1 MKNRNVKFISSF
13 FAALML
19 FVSCSQYDSDLSTS
33 SVDLKSIHQ
42 TVKTDW
48 SDMKKSD
55 NSDFEIDVDSYQKEF
70 DLNFRYGQENGLD
83 EMFRK
88 NGLDPIALEQLQ
100 FYIDNEHDTNVY
112 DLLNEKYEFDEYE
125 ARFLFNLI
133 ETYEYVDSLDQRK
146 ISWGCALAIAGTVAV
161 TAGAAFV
168 TGGATLIVF
177 LVGKGIA
184 TAALIE
190 ACGDGWGDISIL

>member
-48 SDMKKSD
+48 SDMKESD

-88 NGLDPIALEQLQ
+88 NG
-100 FYIDNEHDTNVY
+100 FH
-112 DLLNEKYEFDEYE
+112 EK
-125 ARFLFNLI
+125 
-133 ETYEYVDSLDQRK
+133 K
-146 ISWGCALAIAGTVAV
+146 
-161 TAGAAFV
+161 
-168 TGGATLIVF
+168 
-177 LVGKGIA
+177 
-184 TAALIE
+184 
-190 ACGDGWGDISIL
+190 